1 MTKLEELQ
9 DFQKTVIK
17 QRQEIFKLEARIKH
31 LENTQVR
38 VINNVTFIQQAIEK
52 LTKIID
58 RMYEFLYA
66 RGDTYTKEDENEQ
79 TDKSKCH

>member
-1 MTKLEELQ
+1 MTKLEEL
-9 DFQKTVIK
+9 
-17 QRQEIFKLEARIKH
+17 EARIQH
-31 LENTQVR
+31 LESTQVR

-58 RMYEFLYA
+58 KFYEFVYG

>member
-1 MTKLEELQ
+1 MTKLEEL
-9 DFQKTVIK
+9 
-17 QRQEIFKLEARIKH
+17 EARIQH

-38 VINNVTFIQQAIEK
+38 VINNVTFIQQAIQK
-52 LTKIID
+52 LTKIVDTIYD
-58 RMYEFLYA
+58 MWYA

>member
-1 MTKLEELQ
+1 MTKLEEL
-9 DFQKTVIK
+9 
-17 QRQEIFKLEARIKH
+17 EARIQH

-52 LTKIID
+52 LTKVID
-58 RMYEFLYA
+58 TIYNMWYA
-66 RGDTYTKEDENEQ
+66 RGDTDTKEDENEQ

>member
-1 MTKLEELQ
+1 MIELEEL
-9 DFQKTVIK
+9 K
-17 QRQEIFKLEARIKH
+17 ARIEH
-31 LENTQVR
+31 LEKMQTRIVK
-38 VINNVTFIQQAIEK
+38 NVTFTQQAIEK

-58 RMYEFLYA
+58 RVYEFVYA